1 MLKMENN
8 KKNITNAEIENAVIE
23 FKNGSVEAFTLLYSV
38 FSKPI
43 YRFCFRILNDE
54 ESAQDAYQETFI
66 RVYERRQ
73 TFNGT
78 NFGSWV
84 YAIAHNTC
92 INYIRKRKHTQSIGE
107 NDYGFHPKHYLKI
120 GLREHIAEQISKLP
134 LSLQEAVVLKDMEGL
149 PYKDVAE
156 ILGIDLSLAKVR
168 VLRARLRLK
177 ELLEPIM
184 KELNETA

>member
-1 MLKMENN
+1 MENN
-8 KKNITNAEIENAVIE
+8 KKNITNEQIENAVIE
-23 FKNGSVEAFTLLYSV
+23 FKNGNVEAFSLLYSI

-43 YRFCFRILNDE
+43 YRFCYRILNDE
-54 ESAQDAYQETFI
+54 DIAQDAYQETFI
-66 RVYERRQ
+66 RVYERKD
-73 TFNGT
+73 TFKGT

-92 INYIRKRKHTQSIGE
+92 INYIRKRKHTKPIGE
-107 NDYGFHPKHYLKI
+107 TDFGFQPQQYLKI
-120 GLREHIAEQISKLP
+120 GLREHIIEQIGKLP

-168 VLRARLRLK
+168 VLRARLKLK